1 MTSGPSHPRTRSMR
15 DKRGPLGTCLAPVQR
30 ARGGD
35 LDKILHRLKKRML
48 KEGPWPAVVPSWINK
63 PADDRNSQSA
73 ALSLE
78 MRKDPSGAG
87 LWLHSGDLMLP
98 HVKESIRRNLAS
110 VPALSAAMGLFS
122 APTECSAGVSCSGVE
137 ALRWDWLGGGPEATN
152 GHRGQCP
159 KGEPWVS
166 GLPHHQKL
174 LEIGS
179 CQDDPLSAFLKGLG
193 SELEP
198 SCLHSVLPVVLHVFL
213 EVLLNDETER
223 VFLDRLKPMFSKQ
236 TIEFKKMLK
245 STSDGLQMTVEL
257 LALQP
262 FELAN
267 SLCHS

>member
-1 MTSGPSHPRTRSMR
+1 MR
-15 DKRGPLGTCLAPVQR
+15 DRRGPLGTCLAPVQR
-30 ARGGD
+30 AGGGD
-35 LDKILHRLKKRML
+35 LDKLLHSLKKRML
-48 KEGPWPAVVPSWINK
+48 KEGPWPADAPSWINK
-63 PADDRNSQSA
+63 PAVDRKSQSA
-73 ALSLE
+73 VLSLE

-87 LWLHSGDLMLP
+87 LWLHSGDPVFP

-110 VPALSAAMGLFS
+110 VATPSAAMGLFS
-122 APTECSAGVSCSGVE
+122 APTECFAGVSCSGVE
-137 ALRWDWLGGGPEATN
+137 ALRWDWQGGGPEAD

-159 KGEPWVS
+159 KGEPQVS

-174 LEIGS
+174 LEMGS
-179 CQDDPLSAFLKGLG
+179 CQDDPPSALPEGLG

-198 SCLHSVLPVVLHVFL
+198 PCLHSVLSAVLHVCL

-223 VFLDRLKPMFSKQ
+223 VFLDCLKPMFSKQ

-245 STSDGLQMTVEL
+245 STSNGLQMTLGL

>member
-1 MTSGPSHPRTRSMR
+1 MR
-15 DKRGPLGTCLAPVQR
+15 DRRGPLGTCLAPVQR
-30 ARGGD
+30 ARGDD
-35 LDKILHRLKKRML
+35 LDKLLHSLKKRML
-48 KEGPWPAVVPSWINK
+48 KEGPWPVDAPSWINK
-63 PADDRNSQSA
+63 PAVGRNSQSA

-87 LWLHSGDLMLP
+87 LRLHGGDLVLP
-98 HVKESIRRNLAS
+98 HVKESIRNLAS
-110 VPALSAAMGLFS
+110 VAAPSAAMGLFS
-122 APTECSAGVSCSGVE
+122 APTECFAGVSCSGVE

-152 GHRGQCP
+152 GHKGQCP
-159 KGEPWVS
+159 KGEPRVS

-174 LEIGS
+174 QEMGS
-179 CQDDPLSAFLKGLG
+179 CQDDPPSAFLEGLG

-198 SCLHSVLPVVLHVFL
+198 SCLHSILSAVLHVCL

-245 STSDGLQMTVEL
+245 STSNGLQMTVGL

-262 FELAN
+262 VELAN

>member
-1 MTSGPSHPRTRSMR
+1 MR
-15 DKRGPLGTCLAPVQR
+15 DRRGPLGTSLAPVQR
-30 ARGGD
+30 AGGGD
-35 LDKILHRLKKRML
+35 LDKLLHSLKKRML
-48 KEGPWPAVVPSWINK
+48 KEGPWPADAPSWINK
-63 PADDRNSQSA
+63 PAVDRNSQSA

-87 LWLHSGDLMLP
+87 LWLHSGDLVLP

-110 VPALSAAMGLFS
+110 VAAPSAAMGLFS
-122 APTECSAGVSCSGVE
+122 APTEYFAGMSCSGVE

-159 KGEPWVS
+159 KGEPRVS

-174 LEIGS
+174 EMGS
-179 CQDDPLSAFLKGLG
+179 CQDDPPSAFPKGLG
-193 SELEP
+193 SELEL
-198 SCLHSVLPVVLHVFL
+198 SCLQSILPAVLHVFL

-223 VFLDRLKPMFSKQ
+223 VFLDGLKPMFSKQ
-236 TIEFKKMLK
+236 TTEFKKMLK
-245 STSDGLQMTVEL
+245 STSSTSNGLQMTVGL
-257 LALQP
+257 LALQS